1 MHSNEYL
8 FIVYPFFDY
17 EYCYEMIKCE
27 TIKENIR
34 NIVKGELCEM
44 CHILRWRLQTI
55 RFGRDS
61 TRHVRAV
68 RAMAFA
74 RFDIKAL
81 AGGCQVF
88 VYAILYAPRHDVLNT
103 ASLGAYFSLI
113 IACFSVLKH

>member
-1 MHSNEYL
+1 
-8 FIVYPFFDY
+8 
-17 EYCYEMIKCE
+17 MIKCE

-55 RFGRDS
+55 RSGRDS

-81 AGGCQVF
+81 AGGCQVLCMRF
-88 VYAILYAPRHDVLNT
+88 CWIWFA
-103 ASLGAYFSLI
+103 GAGFDY
-113 IACFSVLKH
+113 VTVRR

>member
-8 FIVYPFFDY
+8 FIVYPFFGY

-88 VYAILYAPRHDVLNT
+88 VYVVL
-103 ASLGAYFSLI
+103 LDL
-113 IACFSVLKH
+113 VRRRRV